1 VRIRIISVGKIKEKY
16 YKEIQDEYLKMLSRF
31 CSTEVIEVQDEK
43 ISVDPSD
50 RDVEI
55 ILEKEREKIERY
67 ILKNSTVIVLA
78 IEGEQTDSVSFAKT
92 LKSEQDHSHDLTF
105 IIGGSLGLADSV
117 KKKADMRLSF
127 SKMTFPH
134 RLARILL
141 LEQLFRGFKII
152 NNETYHK

>member
-1 VRIRIISVGKIKEKY
+1 MRIRIISVGKIKEKY